1 MKKYFT
7 IILVLF
13 ITANTVAQDSL
24 IQRKS
29 KSFLKIPFNRF
40 DYNELEA
47 GINDSIH
54 TAIKPLHYFEINANP
69 VINKYNSLKMNK
81 KTWFGRKLFD
91 EHFFAITGKDYFITI
106 DPVVDL
112 RLGKDNL
119 TPDKTV
125 FQNTRAIRVEGT
137 LGSQFSFS
145 STIAENYARFP
156 KFTDRYAW
164 ATRPA
169 VIPGYGLNKSEDK
182 NYVDYPYAAGYI
194 AYKPSKFFF
203 FELGHGNHFIG
214 EGYHSLFL
222 SDNAGVYPYFKVEA
236 QFWKVK
242 YTTFWTAYQDMRPEV
257 TQNGVY
263 KKKYSA
269 VHYIDWNALPGL
281 HLGFFETV
289 IWYNENRRGFD
300 VNFLNPLIFFKT
312 AEYEAGSNASNTLV
326 GLAADYK
333 LPHKIKIYGQ
343 FVLDEMTISK
353 FFGESGYWANKFGYQ
368 IGVKYNRAFSFPGL
382 FIRTEYNTVRP
393 YTYGHNNNLTNYGHN
408 FQALAHPW
416 GANFKEM
423 IFEIQYRY
431 KRYFV
436 HNILTSGKK
445 GFDFPHDNYAYGGD
459 IYNYIKTENRGDNMQ
474 TLQGNA
480 GSLLMNQL
488 EAGYILNPAS
498 HLKIFGGMIYRKTQI
513 DVETKT
519 LKNETTNFIYFGIK
533 THLWNDHFDVF

>member
-1 MKKYFT
+1 MKKNILIAVLLLFT
-7 IILVLF
+7 V
-13 ITANTVAQDSL
+13 NTVAQDSL
-24 IQRKS
+24 IQRKT

-40 DYNELEA
+40 DYNELSA
-47 GINDSIH
+47 GVADSVH
-54 TAIKPLHYFEINANP
+54 TAIKPLHYFEINPFPYKQYQRLNRH
-69 VINKYNSLKMNK
+69 K

-91 EHFFAITGKDYFITI
+91 EHFFGIMDKDYFITI

-112 RLGKDNL
+112 RLGKDSQ
-119 TPDKTV
+119 TADKII
-125 FQNTRAIRVEGT
+125 FQNTRAIRVEGM
-137 LGSQFSFS
+137 LGKQFSFS
-145 STIAENYARFP
+145 ATIAENYARFP

-164 ATRPA
+164 ANRPP
-169 VIPGYGLNKSEDK
+169 VIPGFGLNKSEDK
-182 NYVDYPYAAGYI
+182 NVVDYPYAAGYF

-203 FELGHGNHFIG
+203 FELGHGTHFIG

-236 QFWKVK
+236 TFWKVK

-257 TQNGVY
+257 SQNGVF

-269 VHYIDWNALPGL
+269 VHYIDWNALPRL

-289 IWYNENRRGFD
+289 VWYNENRRGFD

-333 LPHKIKIYGQ
+333 FPRKIQLYGQ
-343 FVLDEMTISK
+343 FVLDEMTVSK
-353 FFGESGYWANKFGYQ
+353 FFGDSGYWANKFGYQ
-368 IGVKYNRAFSFPGL
+368 LGLKYHDAFSLPGL
-382 FIRTEYNTVRP
+382 FLRAEYNTVRP
-393 YTYGHNNNLTNYGHN
+393 YTYGHNNLLTNYGHN

-416 GANFKEM
+416 GANFKES
-423 IFEIQYRY
+423 ILEVQYRY

-436 HNILTSGKK
+436 HNTLTAGKK
-445 GFDFPHDNYAYGGD
+445 GFDFPQDDYAYGGD
-459 IYNYIKTENRGDNMQ
+459 IYNYIKTANRGDDMH
-474 TLQGNA
+474 TLQGNL
-480 GSLLMNQL
+480 GTLLMNQF
-488 EAGYILNPAS
+488 EAGYIVNPATR
-498 HLKIFGGMIYRKTQI
+498 LKIFAGMIYRKTQI

-533 THLWNDHFDVF
+533 SHLWNDHYDVF